1 MLTSCKRPF
10 AHGGISLF
18 AVCNKPL
25 KVDKELSP
33 NNMELH
39 ILIIIVT
46 KKLHAIN
53 SVVDVSELL
62 QGKDSLGPVVRRP
75 ISANPGL
82 TQVSISFVQ
91 KHFFRI
97 ILSILFTA
105 SNHQIVDQK
114 DKTEFAFKP
123 SNLN

>member
-1 MLTSCKRPF
+1 M
-10 AHGGISLF
+10 F

-25 KVDKELSP
+25 KADKELSP

-62 QGKDSLGPVVRRP
+62 QGKETGKRSPGPSWPEGRLALTLG
-75 ISANPGL
+75 
-82 TQVSISFVQ
+82 
-91 KHFFRI
+91 
-97 ILSILFTA
+97 
-105 SNHQIVDQK
+105 
-114 DKTEFAFKP
+114 
-123 SNLN
+123 

>member
-1 MLTSCKRPF
+1 
-10 AHGGISLF
+10 
-18 AVCNKPL
+18 
-25 KVDKELSP
+25 
-33 NNMELH
+33 MELH

-46 KKLHAIN
+46 KKLRAMN
-53 SVVDVSELL
+53 SVVDVSEFL

-91 KHFFRI
+91 KHF
-97 ILSILFTA
+97 LSILFTA

>member
-62 QGKDSLGPVVRRP
+62 QGKDPLGPVVRRP
-75 ISANPGL
+75 INANPGL

-91 KHFFRI
+91 KHF
-97 ILSILFTA
+97 LG
-105 SNHQIVDQK
+105 
-114 DKTEFAFKP
+114 
-123 SNLN
+123 

>member
-1 MLTSCKRPF
+1 M
-10 AHGGISLF
+10 F

-62 QGKDSLGPVVRRP
+62 QGKDPLGPVVRSP

-91 KHFFRI
+91 KHF
-97 ILSILFTA
+97 
-105 SNHQIVDQK
+105 VG
-114 DKTEFAFKP
+114 
-123 SNLN
+123 